1 MAEDLAGLRAKID
14 AIDEQL
20 LRLLNERAHCAQA
33 IGHLKSG
40 PIYRPE
46 REAQVL
52 ARVAQSNPGPLQAQH
67 VQQIFRNIMSA
78 CLALERP
85 LSVAFLGPE
94 GTFSQAATVK
104 QFGAAAT
111 AVACAS
117 IDDVFRQVESEAAD
131 YGVVPVENSTE
142 GAIGRSLDLMV
153 ESPLKVCGETLLRIH
168 HNLLV
173 RDGQTELNA
182 IKTVYSHAQ
191 SLGQCQ
197 EWLNKNLPGSARV
210 PVASNA
216 EAARRAANEAG
227 SAAIAGE
234 HAAQAHG
241 LKVLRAHIQDQSQ
254 NTTRFLVLGRFEVA
268 PSGKDK
274 TSLVMSAKN
283 RPGAMH
289 DLLTPLAANGVS
301 MTKMESRPSRTGLWE
316 YLFFVD
322 LEGHTQ
328 DEKVARALEQIR
340 ERALFVKVLGSYP
353 AAVF

>member
-1 MAEDLAGLRAKID
+1 MEDLASLRAKID
-14 AIDEQL
+14 AIDDEL
-20 LRLLNERAHCAQA
+20 LRLLNERAQCAQA

-52 ARVAQSNPGPLQAQH
+52 ARIAQENAGPLQTSH
-67 VQQIFRNIMSA
+67 VQQIFRNVMSA

-94 GTFSQAATVK
+94 GTFSQAAAIK

-111 AVACAS
+111 AAACAS
-117 IDDVFRQVESEAAD
+117 IDDVFRQVESEAVD
-131 YGVVPVENSTE
+131 YGIVPVENSTE
-142 GAIGRSLDLMV
+142 GAIGRSLDLMM
-153 ESPLKVCGETLLRIH
+153 ESPLKVCGETLLRVH
-168 HNLLV
+168 HNLMA
-173 RDGQTELNA
+173 RDEQADLA
-182 IKTVYSHAQ
+182 SIKSVYSHAQ

-197 EWLNKNLPGSARV
+197 EWLNKHLPGAARV

-216 EAARRAANEAG
+216 EAARRAASEAG

-234 HAAQAHG
+234 HAAHAHG
-241 LKVLRAHIQDQSQ
+241 LKVLRAHIQDQSH
-254 NTTRFLVLGRFEVA
+254 NTTRFLVLGRYEAA

-274 TSLVMSAKN
+274 TSLVMSTKN

-289 DLLTPLAANGVS
+289 DLLTPLADNGVS

-316 YLFFVD
+316 YVFFVD
-322 LEGHTQ
+322 IEGHCQ
-328 DEKVARALEQIR
+328 DARVARALDQIR

-353 AAVF
+353 AAVH

>member
-20 LRLLNERAHCAQA
+20 LRLLNERARCAQA

-52 ARVAQSNPGPLQAQH
+52 AGVAQSNPGPLQAQH

-94 GTFSQAATVK
+94 GTFSQAAAVK

-173 RDGQTELNA
+173 RDEQTELNA

-328 DEKVARALEQIR
+328 EEKVARALEQIR

>member
-1 MAEDLAGLRAKID
+1 MSEDLASLRAKID
-14 AIDEQL
+14 ALDDEL
-20 LRLLNERAHCAQA
+20 LRLLNERARCAQA

-52 ARVAQSNPGPLQAQH
+52 ARIAQKNTGPLQAQH
-67 VQQIFRNIMSA
+67 VQQIFRNVMSA
-78 CLALERP
+78 CLALEKP

-94 GTFSQAATVK
+94 GTFSQAAAVK

-111 AVACAS
+111 TVPCAS
-117 IDDVFRQVESEAAD
+117 IDDVFRQVESEAVD
-131 YGVVPVENSTE
+131 YGIVPVENSTE
-142 GAIGRSLDLMV
+142 GAIGRSLDLMT
-153 ESPLKVCGETLLRIH
+153 ESPLKVCGETVLRIH
-168 HNLLV
+168 HNLLAREDV
-173 RDGQTELNA
+173 ADLAA

-197 EWLNKNLPGSARV
+197 EWLNKNLAGAARV

-216 EAARRAANEAG
+216 EAARRAANETGA
-227 SAAIAGE
+227 AAIAGE

-241 LKVLRAHIQDQSQ
+241 LKVLRAHIQDQAQ
-254 NTTRFLVLGRFEVA
+254 NTTRFLVLSRYDVA

-289 DLLTPLAANGVS
+289 DLLTPLAEHGVS
-301 MTKMESRPSRTGLWE
+301 MTKLESRPSRTGLWE

-322 LEGHTQ
+322 LEGHAQ